1 MTVKSKF
8 PELFPSIVIDF
19 ANSRRLDDKISFTRN
34 SIATYVSNTGYLKLS
49 NAHSPR
55 FDHDPETG
63 RCLGLLLEASTTN
76 GYRATNFSDGYNTAN
91 DTSTDTGGNT
101 IWNLSNVTFSSVN
114 NDDPFGSQYAV
125 QLNIDNASSQV
136 TSVGQNPGNILSDT
150 PYTASVWA
158 KAGGSGTVLQLAIND
173 SNYSQVYQNFDLI
186 NGVLGNSS
194 LYNLASVSILNAG
207 MKKYKNGW
215 YRCFIT
221 YKTPNNIGSMVKIG
235 VVSSTASGWLAAP
248 AHDGNS
254 LFLYGAQW
262 EQNDAMTSYIPCGN
276 TLSTEKVTREADY
289 ATISGDDFDFFNHSE
304 GTLYLESLPGIIPQE
319 NLSASINERPAV
331 RIDDGSS
338 NNVIEIQA
346 GHGRYN
352 ETITSTLPTSPTYG
366 AKFSGFTN
374 ANNASSINWGT
385 VNTESITYFNS
396 KVEGIFKDLNK
407 SALSYSKSDFKANE
421 SINGKLRYT
430 NDISVGI
437 PSGANILRFGSNTTT
452 STNITINRFAYYSRR
467 ITNEEMNG
475 LTK

>member
-49 NAHSPR
+49 SVNSPR

-76 GYRATNFSDGYNTAN
+76 GYRATNFSDGYDTVN
-91 DTSTDTGGNT
+91 DTSTDTGGNE
-101 IWNLSNVTFSSVN
+101 IWDLSNVTFSSVN

-125 QLNIDNASSQV
+125 QLNVDSSATQL
-136 TSVGQNPGNILSDT
+136 TSVAQNQGSILSDT
-150 PYTASVWA
+150 PYTVSVWA
-158 KAGGSGTVLQLAIND
+158 KAGGSGSILQLASTDTQYNE
-173 SNYSQVYQNFDLI
+173 VYQNFDLI

-194 LYNLASVSILNAG
+194 DYDDGDTTILNAG

-221 YKTPNNIGSMVKIG
+221 YKTINTIGSKIRIG
-235 VVSSTASGWLAAP
+235 VVATTTSGHVGAP
-248 AHDGNS
+248 FHDGNS

-289 ATISGDDFDFFNHSE
+289 ATISGDAFDFFNHSE

-319 NLSASINERPAV
+319 NLGASDSVRPAV
-331 RIDDGSS
+331 RIDDGSG

-346 GHGRYN
+346 GHGRYG
-352 ETITSTLPTSPTYG
+352 ETTTAFTDRLQYG
-366 AKFSGFTN
+366 ARFSGFTN
-374 ANNASSINWGT
+374 ANNPSSNNWGT
-385 VNTESITYFNS
+385 VDGESITYFNPA
-396 KVEGIFKDLNK
+396 VEGIFKDLNK
-407 SALSYSKSDFKANE
+407 SALSYSKSDYKANE
-421 SINGKLRYT
+421 SVNGKLRYT
-430 NDISVGI
+430 NDHSVGI
-437 PSGANILRFGSNTTT
+437 PSGANTLRFGSNTTT